1 VNNYSAEH
9 ARETTPDSSSD
20 TRSLILSAL
29 KEVLPGS
36 SVDFRQHFVDLGG
49 DSLVAVMLMARLSS
63 AVKIVLS
70 PLMPFEADTLEDLA
84 ARIEIIRLS
93 RNRSD
98 LPTGEI

>member
-1 VNNYSAEH
+1 
-9 ARETTPDSSSD
+9 
-20 TRSLILSAL
+20 
-29 KEVLPGS
+29 
-36 SVDFRQHFVDLGG
+36 
-49 DSLVAVMLMARLSS
+49 MLMARLSS